1 MPLKRVTLILLMKT
15 LCSRQK
21 AEALVENTDL
31 KVWDSQ
37 GCPSGFLSFG
47 SCL

>member
-1 MPLKRVTLILLMKT
+1 MPLKRLILILLMKT
-15 LCSRQK
+15 FCSRQK

-31 KVWDSQ
+31 KAWDSQ
-37 GCPSGFLSFG
+37 GWPSGFLSFG